1 MESKICFNKLLFND
15 LIFWVV
21 QLLNTVGVATT
32 SKLISRKNSKHL
44 ARHFGAEV
52 EDDVRF

>member
-1 MESKICFNKLLFND
+1 MKNLKKEDTIS
-15 LIFWVV
+15 
-21 QLLNTVGVATT
+21 VATM

-44 ARHFGAEV
+44 ARHFGAEM